1 MKKKEENIEISSGGM
16 GHDGFDSTIVTIDKK
31 KAKTLVKT
39 ESDYI
44 KHNDLNDNLSLV
56 LFRDYRKMYDKVL
69 SQKYCDIDGDFLGF
83 VDVYFH
89 LSKIIP
95 KNWTVIDFGC
105 AYNPQS
111 YYFREHKKFIGVNA
125 GKLKKFHFENTELFD
140 GTISDY
146 LKQKPEVEKVFAICN
161 NVPSPETKLIREY
174 YPNCYIYYTA

>member
-1 MKKKEENIEISSGGM
+1 MNKELTFEEI
-16 GHDGFDSTIVTIDKK
+16 
-31 KAKTLVKT
+31 
-39 ESDYI
+39 
-44 KHNDLNDNLSLV
+44 NNNLAQELATNYPDMYKEV
-56 LFRDYRKMYDKVL
+56 LEQR
-69 SQKYCDIDGDFLGF
+69 YCDIDGSFLGF
-83 VDVYFH
+83 VKVYFH

-95 KNWTVIDFGC
+95 KDWIVIDFGC

-111 YYFREHKKFIGVNA
+111 YYFRRHKKFIGVNA